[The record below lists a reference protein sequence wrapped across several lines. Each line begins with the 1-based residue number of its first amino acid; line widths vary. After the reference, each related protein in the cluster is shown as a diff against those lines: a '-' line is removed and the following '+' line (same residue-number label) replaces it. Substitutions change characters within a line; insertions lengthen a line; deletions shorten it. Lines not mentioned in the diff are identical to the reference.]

1 MNDVKNTTISIKDK
15 MGLVIEFQSTKFMT
29 LEMNGDDTNRLFMFE
44 SDEFV
49 LTSWRAQFNL
59 MPPEK
64 FEAARNQIIKAG
76 QKCANQE
83 ALNAYY
89 HCLAILEGMRNE

>member
-1 MNDVKNTTISIKDK
+1 MTNNMNTKISIQDK
-15 MGLVIEFQSTKFMT
+15 EGLVIELQSHKHIE
-29 LEMNGDDTNRLFMFE
+29 LEMTSHKTERTFIFN

-49 LTSWRAQFNL
+49 LTSWRTQFNL
-59 MPPEK
+59 IPPDK
-64 FEAARNQIIKAG
+64 FESARKQIIKAG